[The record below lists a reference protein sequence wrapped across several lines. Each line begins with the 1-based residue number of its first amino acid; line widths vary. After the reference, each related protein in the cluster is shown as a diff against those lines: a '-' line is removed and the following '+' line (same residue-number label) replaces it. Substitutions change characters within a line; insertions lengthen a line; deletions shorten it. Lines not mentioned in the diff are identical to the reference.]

1 MPYRL
6 APHRLVTPAAIMS
19 RPPVTREELAHLF
32 AAELGYRRR
41 PRRAALI

>member
-1 MPYRL
+1 MPYRF
-6 APHRLVTPAAIMS
+6 APQRLFTPAAVMA

-41 PRRAALI
+41 PHHAA